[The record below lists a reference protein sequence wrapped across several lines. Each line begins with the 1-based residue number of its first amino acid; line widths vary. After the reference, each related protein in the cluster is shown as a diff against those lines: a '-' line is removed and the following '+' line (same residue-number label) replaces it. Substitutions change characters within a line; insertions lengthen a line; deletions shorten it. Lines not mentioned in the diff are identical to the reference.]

1 MATSH
6 SLQWRFKIACVN
18 DDADASAVVILKLE
32 MEESNSVSQIIQIC
46 MDLF

>member
-6 SLQWRFKIACVN
+6 SLQWTNKIACVN
-18 DDADASAVVILKLE
+18 DDADASAVLILKRE
-32 MEESNSVSQIIQIC
+32 MEEFNSVSQIIQIF

>member
-6 SLQWRFKIACVN
+6 SLQWTNKIACVN
-18 DDADASAVVILKLE
+18 DDADASAVLILKRE
-32 MEESNSVSQIIQIC
+32 IEEFNSVSKIIQIC